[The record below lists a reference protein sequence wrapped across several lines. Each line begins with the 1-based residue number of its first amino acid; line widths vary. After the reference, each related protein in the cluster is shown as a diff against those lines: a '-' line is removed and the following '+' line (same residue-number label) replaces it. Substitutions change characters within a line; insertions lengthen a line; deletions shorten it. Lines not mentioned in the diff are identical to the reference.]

1 MKKTTKAKAKQRE
14 LERIFD
20 KINELLADSHLSSF
34 RALRKRLAVLEMSEL
49 NRQSQENIKAQVWGK
64 L

>member
-1 MKKTTKAKAKQRE
+1 MKKRTKAEQRE

-20 KINELLADSHLSSF
+20 KINELLADF

>member
-20 KINELLADSHLSSF
+20 KINELLADF
-34 RALRKRLAVLEMSEL
+34 RALRKRVAVLEMSEL
-49 NRQSQENIKAQVWGK
+49 NRQAHEVTK
-64 L
+64 

>member
-20 KINELLADSHLSSF
+20 KINELLADF

>member
-1 MKKTTKAKAKQRE
+1 MKKTTKTKAKQRE

-20 KINELLADSHLSSF
+20 KINELLADF
-34 RALRKRLAVLEMSEL
+34 RALRKRVAVLEMSEL

>member
-20 KINELLADSHLSSF
+20 KINELLADF
-34 RALRKRLAVLEMSEL
+34 RALRKRVAVLEMSEL

>member
-1 MKKTTKAKAKQRE
+1 MKKTTKTKAKQRE

-20 KINELLADSHLSSF
+20 KINELLADF